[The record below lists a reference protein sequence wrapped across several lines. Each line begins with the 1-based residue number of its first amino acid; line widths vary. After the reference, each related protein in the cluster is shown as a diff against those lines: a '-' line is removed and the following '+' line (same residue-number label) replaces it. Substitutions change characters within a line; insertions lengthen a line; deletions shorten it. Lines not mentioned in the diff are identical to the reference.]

1 MSNLVTFL
9 KSNGINTNVGK
20 FEFIRA
26 IGEGGNSFVYLF
38 KKNEKNFVIKFL
50 KLGSNENKIKRF
62 QDEYFSLAQ
71 IP

>member
-38 KKNEKNFVIKFL
+38 KKK
-50 KLGSNENKIKRF
+50 
-62 QDEYFSLAQ
+62 
-71 IP
+71 